1 MSKSTPLPNNNNN
14 RNNKISPLPNKKF
27 HQEENFQNQNQN
39 QNDDDNNNNE
49 DQQTKN
55 NKTQQQLSPAPP
67 SVGSPA
73 MNNFARS
80 GLLVNS
86 QSPRVATT
94 MSQSFNKPTSSSTR
108 EWKTKLGTG
117 DRKVEMYAEDR
128 KGAIERFTERLLE
141 ISSEDPSKSGTL
153 QRTSVSPHKTKF
165 VSSPTSLAGGGR
177 SGGGGGGNSSM
188 MMNQSARK

>member
-1 MSKSTPLPNNNNN
+1 
-14 RNNKISPLPNKKF
+14 
-27 HQEENFQNQNQN
+27 
-39 QNDDDNNNNE
+39 
-49 DQQTKN
+49 
-55 NKTQQQLSPAPP
+55 
-67 SVGSPA
+67 

-80 GLLVNS
+80 GLLANS
-86 QSPRVATT
+86 QSPRVA
-94 MSQSFNKPTSSSTR
+94 MAQSGFNKSKTTK
-108 EWKTKLGTG
+108 EWKTKVGTG

-165 VSSPTSLAGGGR
+165 VSSPTSLAGGGK
-177 SGGGGGGNSSM
+177 SGGVGSSSM